1 METGLSLFSFAALFT
16 TFIPQVSGPPTF
28 VTCLGPAS
36 SLVCL
41 LVAYALL
48 RMSLPRV
55 TSRTPLA
62 VVPEFAFADS
72 KSPTS
77 SYPPSSS
84 ALLPTSMSS
93 QLSSHPHIAALIAAF
108 HPRKPKQRTTFAA
121 LILLVCLTTYIFIA
135 HSSVSPALALR
146 KARAGDAR
154 GTTSEQLA
162 LALETIQNARL
173 KEAARLKSLAASSTT
188 SSSSK
193 SSHAADAQEL
203 TMSPSEELAAITFFL
218 ASLPQNVI
226 PHTVDPKKPIDPQLV
241 LDFDTRGAKAK
252 EELDALVEDVW
263 SRNPVFLWSKVSWC
277 FGGWVTRCTMLVIHP
292 DVVLSSVTLPSASSL
307 SLYNS

>member
-1 METGLSLFSFAALFT
+1 
-16 TFIPQVSGPPTF
+16 
-28 VTCLGPAS
+28 
-36 SLVCL
+36 
-41 LVAYALL
+41 
-48 RMSLPRV
+48 MSLPRV

-72 KSPTS
+72 KSPTL
-77 SYPPSSS
+77 SYPPSNST
-84 ALLPTSMSS
+84 LLPTSMSHS
-93 QLSSHPHIAALIAAF
+93 QLTSHPHIAALIAAF

-146 KARAGDAR
+146 NARSGDAR

-173 KEAARLKSLAASSTT
+173 KEAARLKSLAASSTA
-188 SSSSK
+188 SSSK

-263 SRNPVFLWSKVSWC
+263 SRNPVFMWSKVSWS
-277 FGGWVTRCTMLVIHP
+277 FGGG
-292 DVVLSSVTLPSASSL
+292 
-307 SLYNS
+307 